1 VGRDIEYRRQTVDT
15 RNPIARF
22 AHRQRY
28 QLSLDHVARSVPDT
42 GAVLDYGCG
51 DGAFLNALAD
61 LRPDLTLYGFDPES
75 RHVPEHYTLIDDVDR
90 VAAGSVDMVCCYE
103 TLEHLYDKEIAELVA
118 HTQRVLR
125 DGGELSI
132 SVPIIGGPPLLLKE
146 LNRMVMFRRRTDYSA
161 GELLRAAFLGKPAAR
176 PDDIRPTHKG
186 FDFRALAARL
196 DEDLAPATSPALS
209 PFPRLPW
216 WANSQVFL
224 RYRPRT

>member
-1 VGRDIEYRRQTVDT
+1 MGREIEYRRQTVDT

-28 QLSLDHVARSVPDT
+28 RLSLEHVADSVPDT
-42 GAVLDYGCG
+42 GVVVDYGCG

-75 RHVPEHYTLIDDVDR
+75 HHVPERYTLVDDVEL
-90 VAAGSVDMVCCYE
+90 VAAGSVDLVCCYE
-103 TLEHLYDKEIAELVA
+103 TLEHLYDKEIAAFVGHSL
-118 HTQRVLR
+118 RLLR
-125 DGGELSI
+125 DGGEVAV

-161 GELLRAAFLGKPAAR
+161 GELLRAAFLGKAAPR
-176 PDDIRPTHKG
+176 PDDVRPTHKG
-186 FDFRALAARL
+186 FDFLALTTRL
-196 DEDLAPATSPALS
+196 EEDLELVDRGFS

-224 RYRPRT
+224 RLRPRP